1 MIRTLNIIQ
10 GVFEMKA
17 ILDFIV
23 DVLSQPAILVAL
35 IAFIGLVVQK
45 KPASVITSGT
55 IKTILGFLIL
65 SAGAG
70 VVVQSLEPFGKIFQ
84 HAFGVQGVV
93 PNNEAIISIAL
104 KKYGTTAALIMVF
117 GMLVNILIARFTN
130 LKYIFLTGH
139 HTFYMA
145 AFLAILLTVGQIKGT
160 WTIIFGS
167 IILGLIMAVFPAL
180 AQPTM
185 RKITGNDQV
194 ALGHFGTV
202 SYWAAGEIGKC
213 FRGKS
218 KSTEE
223 IKFPKGLSFLRES
236 TISISLTMI
245 ALYLIASLCAG
256 VGYVHDK
263 VSDGQNFLVFSL
275 IQGVTF
281 AASVFIILTGVRLI
295 LAEIVPAFKGI
306 SEKLVPHSKPALD
319 CPIVFPYAQNAVLIG
334 FFVSFLT
341 GVLGMFVMFLIGGVV
356 ILPGVV
362 PHFFLG
368 ATSGV
373 FGNARGGVKGA
384 VAGSMVNG
392 ILITFLPLLFLP
404 FLGDLGLA
412 STTFS
417 DTDFLV
423 VGIVFG
429 NIVKYLG
436 VIGLTIA
443 IIAIGAI
450 AMFFQK
456 RKSVHE

>member
-1 MIRTLNIIQ
+1 
-10 GVFEMKA
+10 MKA

-281 AASVFIILTGVRLI
+281 AAGVFIILTGVRLI

-450 AMFFQK
+450 AIFFQK

>member
-1 MIRTLNIIQ
+1 MQT
-10 GVFEMKA
+10 
-17 ILDFIV
+17 ILDLIV

-45 KPASVITSGT
+45 KPVSVVTSGT
-55 IKTILGFLIL
+55 IKTILGFLVL

-104 KKYGTTAALIMVF
+104 EKYGTTAALIMVF
-117 GMLVNILIARFTN
+117 GMLVNILIARVSN
-130 LKYIFLTGH
+130 LKFIFLTGH

-145 AFLAILLTVGQIKGT
+145 AFLAIILTVGHIKGVLT
-160 WTIIFGS
+160 VILGAL
-167 IILGLIMAVFPAL
+167 ILGLIMAVFPAL

-202 SYWAAGEIGKC
+202 SYWAAGEVGKL
-213 FRGKS
+213 FKGHS

-223 IKFPKGLSFLRES
+223 INFPKGLSFLRES

-245 ALYLIASLCAG
+245 LLYLIASLFAG
-256 VGYVHDK
+256 VGYVHDEISK
-263 VSDGQNFLVFSL
+263 DQNFIVFSL

-281 AASVFIILTGVRLI
+281 AAGVFIILTGVRLI

-306 SEKLVPHSKPALD
+306 SEKLVPHSKSALD

-373 FGNARGGVKGA
+373 FGNARGGIKGA
-384 VAGSMVNG
+384 VAGSALNG
-392 ILITFLPLLFLP
+392 LLITFLPLLFLP

-436 VIGLTIA
+436 IVGLVIGIIIVAAVA
-443 IIAIGAI
+443 IVL
-450 AMFFQK
+450 QK
-456 RKSVHE
+456 RGRTVSEATKS

>member
-1 MIRTLNIIQ
+1 MQ
-10 GVFEMKA
+10 A

-23 DVLSQPAILVAL
+23 DILSQPAILVAL
-35 IAFIGLVVQK
+35 IALVGLIVQK
-45 KPASVITSGT
+45 KSASQITTGT

-65 SAGAG
+65 SAGAD
-70 VVVQSLEPFGKIFQ
+70 VVVKSLEPFGKIFQ

-93 PNNEAIISIAL
+93 PNNEAIISLAL
-104 KKYGTTAALIMVF
+104 KDYGTTAALIMVC

-145 AFLAILLTVGQIKGT
+145 AFLAILLTVGHIKGSLT
-160 WTIIFGS
+160 VIIGA

-180 AQPTM
+180 LQPTM

-194 ALGHFGTV
+194 ALGHFGSI
-202 SYWAAGEIGKC
+202 SYWAAGAIGKL
-213 FRGKS
+213 FSGKS
-218 KSTEE
+218 KSTED

-245 ALYLIASLCAG
+245 ALYIIACLFAG
-256 VGYVHDK
+256 PGYVHSQI
-263 VSDGQNFLVFSL
+263 SDGQNFIVFSL

-281 AASVFIILTGVRLI
+281 AAGVFIILTGVRLI

-306 SEKLVPHSKPALD
+306 SEKLVPNSKPALD

-334 FFVSFLT
+334 FFVSFIT

-368 ATSGV
+368 ATAGV
-373 FGNARGGVKGA
+373 FGNARGGIKGA
-384 VAGSMVNG
+384 VAGAVING

-404 FLGDLGLA
+404 FLGDLGVA
-412 STTFS
+412 ATTFS

-429 NIVKYLG
+429 NIVKFLG
-436 VIGLTIA
+436 LIGT
-443 IIAIGAI
+443 IIAIVVIGAAAFI
-450 AMFFQK
+450 LQDRANK
-456 RKSVHE
+456 KAESK

>member
-1 MIRTLNIIQ
+1 MQT
-10 GVFEMKA
+10 
-17 ILDFIV
+17 ILDLIV

-45 KPASVITSGT
+45 KPASVVTSGT
-55 IKTILGFLIL
+55 IKTILGFLVL

-104 KKYGTTAALIMVF
+104 EKYGTTAALIMVF
-117 GMLVNILIARFTN
+117 GMLVNILIARVSN
-130 LKYIFLTGH
+130 LKFIFLTGH

-145 AFLAILLTVGQIKGT
+145 AFLAIILTVDHIKGVLT
-160 WTIIFGS
+160 VVLGAL
-167 IILGLIMAVFPAL
+167 ILGLIMAVFPAL

-202 SYWAAGEIGKC
+202 SYWAAGEVGKL
-213 FRGKS
+213 FKGRS

-245 ALYLIASLCAG
+245 LLYLIASLFAG
-256 VGYVHDK
+256 VGYVQDEISK
-263 VSDGQNFLVFSL
+263 DQNFIVFSL

-281 AASVFIILTGVRLI
+281 AAGVFIILTGVRLI

-373 FGNARGGVKGA
+373 FGNARGGIKGA
-384 VAGSMVNG
+384 IAGSALNG
-392 ILITFLPLLFLP
+392 LLITFLPLLFLP
-404 FLGDLGLA
+404 LLG
-412 STTFS
+412 S
-417 DTDFLV
+417 
-423 VGIVFG
+423 
-429 NIVKYLG
+429 
-436 VIGLTIA
+436 
-443 IIAIGAI
+443 
-450 AMFFQK
+450 
-456 RKSVHE
+456 

>member
-1 MIRTLNIIQ
+1 MQT
-10 GVFEMKA
+10 
-17 ILDFIV
+17 ILDLIV

-45 KPASVITSGT
+45 KPVSVVTSGT
-55 IKTILGFLIL
+55 IKTILGFLVL

-104 KKYGTTAALIMVF
+104 EKYGTTAALIMVF
-117 GMLVNILIARFTN
+117 GMLVNILIARVSN
-130 LKYIFLTGH
+130 LKFIFLTGH

-145 AFLAILLTVGQIKGT
+145 AFLAIILTVGHIKGVLT
-160 WTIIFGS
+160 VILGAL
-167 IILGLIMAVFPAL
+167 ILGLIMAVFPAL

-185 RKITGNDQV
+185 RKITVNDQV

-202 SYWAAGEIGKC
+202 SYWAAGEVGKL
-213 FRGKS
+213 FKGHS

-223 IKFPKGLSFLRES
+223 INFPKGLSFLRES

-245 ALYLIASLCAG
+245 LLYLIASLFAG
-256 VGYVHDK
+256 VGYVHDEISK
-263 VSDGQNFLVFSL
+263 DQNFIVFSL

-281 AASVFIILTGVRLI
+281 AAGVFIILTGVRLI

-362 PHFFLG
+362 SHFFLG

-373 FGNARGGVKGA
+373 FGNARGGIKGA
-384 VAGSMVNG
+384 VAGSALNG
-392 ILITFLPLLFLP
+392 LLITFLPLLFLP

-436 VIGLTIA
+436 IVGLVIGIIIVAAVA
-443 IIAIGAI
+443 IVL
-450 AMFFQK
+450 QK
-456 RKSVHE
+456 RGRTVSEATKS

>member
-1 MIRTLNIIQ
+1 
-10 GVFEMKA
+10 MKS

-23 DVLSQPAILVAL
+23 DILSQPAILVAF
-35 IAFIGLVVQK
+35 IALIGLLVQK
-45 KPASVITSGT
+45 KPASVVTTGT

-104 KKYGTTAALIMVF
+104 EKYGTTAALIMVF
-117 GMLVNILIARFTN
+117 GMIVNILIARFTN

-145 AFLAILLTVGQIKGT
+145 AFLAIILTVGKVSGT
-160 WTIIFGS
+160 LTIVIGA
-167 IILGLIMAVFPAL
+167 IILGLIMSVFPAL

-202 SYWAAGEIGKC
+202 SYWAAGEIGKL
-213 FRGKS
+213 FKGKS

-236 TISISLTMI
+236 TISISITMV
-245 ALYLIASLCAG
+245 ALYLIASLFAG
-256 VGYVHDK
+256 VGFVHKEISHD
-263 VSDGQNFLVFSL
+263 QNFIVFSL

-281 AASVFIILTGVRLI
+281 AAGVFIILTGVRLI

-306 SEKLVPHSKPALD
+306 SEKLVPNSKPALD

-334 FFVSFLT
+334 FFVSFVT
-341 GVLGMFVMFLIGGVV
+341 GVVGMFIMFMLGGVV

-368 ATSGV
+368 AASGV
-373 FGNARGGVKGA
+373 FGNARGGIKGVVFGA
-384 VAGSMVNG
+384 MMNG

-429 NIVKYLG
+429 NIVKTLG
-436 VIGLTIA
+436 VIGVILTIIVIAALA
-443 IIAIGAI
+443 I
-450 AMFFQK
+450 FLQK
-456 RKSVHE
+456 RSNKAV

>member
-1 MIRTLNIIQ
+1 MQT
-10 GVFEMKA
+10 
-17 ILDFIV
+17 ILDLIV

-45 KPASVITSGT
+45 KPVSVVTSGT
-55 IKTILGFLIL
+55 IKTILGFLVL

-104 KKYGTTAALIMVF
+104 EKYGTTAALIMVF
-117 GMLVNILIARFTN
+117 GMLVNILIARVSN
-130 LKYIFLTGH
+130 LKFIFLTGH

-145 AFLAILLTVGQIKGT
+145 AFLAIILTVGHIKGVLT
-160 WTIIFGS
+160 VILGAL
-167 IILGLIMAVFPAL
+167 ILGLIMAVFPAL

-202 SYWAAGEIGKC
+202 SYWAAGEVGKL
-213 FRGKS
+213 FKGHS

-223 IKFPKGLSFLRES
+223 INFPKGLSFLRES

-245 ALYLIASLCAG
+245 LLYLIASLFAG
-256 VGYVHDK
+256 VGYVHDEISK
-263 VSDGQNFLVFSL
+263 DQNFIVFSL

-281 AASVFIILTGVRLI
+281 AAGVFIILTGVRLI

-341 GVLGMFVMFLIGGVV
+341 GVLGMFVIFLIGGVV

-373 FGNARGGVKGA
+373 FGNARGGIKGA
-384 VAGSMVNG
+384 VAGSALNG
-392 ILITFLPLLFLP
+392 LLITFLPLLFLP

-436 VIGLTIA
+436 IVGLVIGIIIVAAVA
-443 IIAIGAI
+443 IVL
-450 AMFFQK
+450 QK
-456 RKSVHE
+456 RGRTVSEATKS

>member
-1 MIRTLNIIQ
+1 MQT
-10 GVFEMKA
+10 
-17 ILDFIV
+17 ILDLIV

-45 KPASVITSGT
+45 KPVSVVTSGT
-55 IKTILGFLIL
+55 IKTILGFLVL

-104 KKYGTTAALIMVF
+104 EKYGTTAALIMVF
-117 GMLVNILIARFTN
+117 GMLVNILIARISN
-130 LKYIFLTGH
+130 LKFIFLTGH

-145 AFLAILLTVGQIKGT
+145 AFLAIILTVGHIKGVLT
-160 WTIIFGS
+160 VILGAL
-167 IILGLIMAVFPAL
+167 ILGLIMAVFPAL

-202 SYWAAGEIGKC
+202 SYWAAGEVGKL
-213 FRGKS
+213 FKGHS
-218 KSTEE
+218 ISTEE
-223 IKFPKGLSFLRES
+223 INFPKGLSFLRES

-245 ALYLIASLCAG
+245 LLYLIASLFAG
-256 VGYVHDK
+256 VGYVHDEISK
-263 VSDGQNFLVFSL
+263 DQNFIVFSL

-281 AASVFIILTGVRLI
+281 AAGVFIILTGVRLI

-373 FGNARGGVKGA
+373 FGNARGGIKGA
-384 VAGSMVNG
+384 VAGSALNG
-392 ILITFLPLLFLP
+392 LLITFLPLLFLP

-436 VIGLTIA
+436 IVGLVIGIIIVAAVA
-443 IIAIGAI
+443 IVL
-450 AMFFQK
+450 QK
-456 RKSVHE
+456 RGRTVSEATKS

>member
-1 MIRTLNIIQ
+1 MQT
-10 GVFEMKA
+10 
-17 ILDFIV
+17 ILDLIV

-45 KPASVITSGT
+45 KPVSVVTSGT
-55 IKTILGFLIL
+55 IKTILGFLVL

-104 KKYGTTAALIMVF
+104 EKYGTTAALIMVF
-117 GMLVNILIARFTN
+117 GMLVNILIARVSN
-130 LKYIFLTGH
+130 LKFIFLTGH

-145 AFLAILLTVGQIKGT
+145 AFLAIILTVGHIKGVLT
-160 WTIIFGS
+160 V
-167 IILGLIMAVFPAL
+167 ILGALILGMIMAVFPAL

-202 SYWAAGEIGKC
+202 SYWAAGEVGKL
-213 FRGKS
+213 FKGHS

-223 IKFPKGLSFLRES
+223 INFPKGLSFLRES

-245 ALYLIASLCAG
+245 LLYLIASLFAG
-256 VGYVHDK
+256 VGYVHDEISK
-263 VSDGQNFLVFSL
+263 DQNFIVFSL

-281 AASVFIILTGVRLI
+281 AAGVFIILTGVRLI

-373 FGNARGGVKGA
+373 FGNARGGIKGA
-384 VAGSMVNG
+384 VAGSALNG
-392 ILITFLPLLFLP
+392 LLITFLPLLFLP

-436 VIGLTIA
+436 IVGLVIGIIIVAAVA
-443 IIAIGAI
+443 IVL
-450 AMFFQK
+450 QK
-456 RKSVHE
+456 RGRTVSEATKS

>member
-1 MIRTLNIIQ
+1 MQT
-10 GVFEMKA
+10 
-17 ILDFIV
+17 ILDLIV

-45 KPASVITSGT
+45 KPVSVVTSGT
-55 IKTILGFLIL
+55 IKTILGFLVL

-104 KKYGTTAALIMVF
+104 EKYGTTAALIMVF
-117 GMLVNILIARFTN
+117 GMLVNILIARVSN
-130 LKYIFLTGH
+130 LKFIFLTGH

-145 AFLAILLTVGQIKGT
+145 AFLAIILTVGHIKAVLTVILGAL
-160 WTIIFGS
+160 
-167 IILGLIMAVFPAL
+167 ILGLIMAVFPAL

-202 SYWAAGEIGKC
+202 SYWAAGEVGKL
-213 FRGKS
+213 FKGHS

-223 IKFPKGLSFLRES
+223 INFPKGLSFLRES

-245 ALYLIASLCAG
+245 LLYLIASLFAG
-256 VGYVHDK
+256 VGYVHDEISK
-263 VSDGQNFLVFSL
+263 DQNFIVFSL

-281 AASVFIILTGVRLI
+281 AAGVFIILTGVRLI

-373 FGNARGGVKGA
+373 FGNARGGIKGA
-384 VAGSMVNG
+384 VAGSALNG
-392 ILITFLPLLFLP
+392 LLITFLPLLFLP

-436 VIGLTIA
+436 IVGLVIGIIIVAAVA
-443 IIAIGAI
+443 IVL
-450 AMFFQK
+450 QK
-456 RKSVHE
+456 RGRTVSEATKS

>member
-1 MIRTLNIIQ
+1 MQT
-10 GVFEMKA
+10 
-17 ILDFIV
+17 ILDLIV

-45 KPASVITSGT
+45 KPVSVVTFGT
-55 IKTILGFLIL
+55 IKTILGFLVL

-104 KKYGTTAALIMVF
+104 EKYGTTAALIMVF
-117 GMLVNILIARFTN
+117 GMLVNILIARVSN
-130 LKYIFLTGH
+130 LKFIFLTGH

-145 AFLAILLTVGQIKGT
+145 AFLAIILTVGHIKGVLT
-160 WTIIFGS
+160 VILGAL
-167 IILGLIMAVFPAL
+167 ILGLIMAVFPAL

-202 SYWAAGEIGKC
+202 SYWAAGEVGKL
-213 FRGKS
+213 FKGHS

-223 IKFPKGLSFLRES
+223 INFPKGLSFLRES

-245 ALYLIASLCAG
+245 LLYLIASLFAG
-256 VGYVHDK
+256 VGYVHDEISK
-263 VSDGQNFLVFSL
+263 DQNFIVFSL

-281 AASVFIILTGVRLI
+281 AAGVFIILTGVRLI

-373 FGNARGGVKGA
+373 FGNARGGIKGA
-384 VAGSMVNG
+384 VAGSALNG
-392 ILITFLPLLFLP
+392 LLITFLPLLFLP

-436 VIGLTIA
+436 IVGLVIGIIIVAAVA
-443 IIAIGAI
+443 IVL
-450 AMFFQK
+450 QK
-456 RKSVHE
+456 RGRTVSEATKS

>member
-1 MIRTLNIIQ
+1 MQT
-10 GVFEMKA
+10 
-17 ILDFIV
+17 ILDLIV

-45 KPASVITSGT
+45 KPVSVVTSGT
-55 IKTILGFLIL
+55 IKTILGFLVL

-104 KKYGTTAALIMVF
+104 EKYGTTAALIMVF
-117 GMLVNILIARFTN
+117 GMLVNILIARVSN
-130 LKYIFLTGH
+130 LKFIFLTGH

-145 AFLAILLTVGQIKGT
+145 AFLAIILTVGHIKGVLT
-160 WTIIFGS
+160 VILGAL
-167 IILGLIMAVFPAL
+167 ILGLIMAVFPAL

-202 SYWAAGEIGKC
+202 SYWAAGEVGKL
-213 FRGKS
+213 FKGHS

-223 IKFPKGLSFLRES
+223 INFPKGLSFLRES

-245 ALYLIASLCAG
+245 LLYLIASLFAG
-256 VGYVHDK
+256 VCYVHDEISK
-263 VSDGQNFLVFSL
+263 DQNFIVFSL

-281 AASVFIILTGVRLI
+281 AAGVFIILTGVRLI
-295 LAEIVPAFKGI
+295 LAEIVPTFKGI

-373 FGNARGGVKGA
+373 FGNARGGIKGA
-384 VAGSMVNG
+384 VAGSALNG
-392 ILITFLPLLFLP
+392 LLITFLPLLFLP

-436 VIGLTIA
+436 IVGLVIGIIIVAAVA
-443 IIAIGAI
+443 IVL
-450 AMFFQK
+450 QK
-456 RKSVHE
+456 RGRTVSEATKS

>member
-1 MIRTLNIIQ
+1 MQT
-10 GVFEMKA
+10 
-17 ILDFIV
+17 ILDLIV

-45 KPASVITSGT
+45 KPVSVVTSGT
-55 IKTILGFLIL
+55 IKTILGFLVL

-104 KKYGTTAALIMVF
+104 EKYGTTAALIMVF
-117 GMLVNILIARFTN
+117 GMLVNILIARVSN
-130 LKYIFLTGH
+130 LKFIFLTGH

-145 AFLAILLTVGQIKGT
+145 AFLAIILTVGHIKGVLT
-160 WTIIFGS
+160 VILGAL
-167 IILGLIMAVFPAL
+167 ILGLIMAVFPAL

-202 SYWAAGEIGKC
+202 SYWTAGEVGKL
-213 FRGKS
+213 FKGHS

-223 IKFPKGLSFLRES
+223 INFPKGLSFLRES

-245 ALYLIASLCAG
+245 LLYLIASLFAG
-256 VGYVHDK
+256 VGYVHDEISK
-263 VSDGQNFLVFSL
+263 DQNFIVFSL

-281 AASVFIILTGVRLI
+281 AAGVFIILTGVRLI

-341 GVLGMFVMFLIGGVV
+341 GVLGMFMMFLIGGVV

-373 FGNARGGVKGA
+373 FGNARGGIKGA
-384 VAGSMVNG
+384 VAGSALNG
-392 ILITFLPLLFLP
+392 LLITFLPLLFLP

-436 VIGLTIA
+436 IVGLVIGIIIVAAVA
-443 IIAIGAI
+443 IVL
-450 AMFFQK
+450 QK
-456 RKSVHE
+456 RGRTVSEATKS

>member
-1 MIRTLNIIQ
+1 MQT
-10 GVFEMKA
+10 
-17 ILDFIV
+17 ILDLIV

-45 KPASVITSGT
+45 KPVSVVTSGT
-55 IKTILGFLIL
+55 IKTILGFLVL

-104 KKYGTTAALIMVF
+104 EKYGTTAALIMVF
-117 GMLVNILIARFTN
+117 GMLVNILIARVSN
-130 LKYIFLTGH
+130 LKFIFLTGH
-139 HTFYMA
+139 HMFYMA
-145 AFLAILLTVGQIKGT
+145 AFLAIILTVGHIKGVLT
-160 WTIIFGS
+160 VILGAL
-167 IILGLIMAVFPAL
+167 ILGLIMAVFPAL

-202 SYWAAGEIGKC
+202 SYWAAGEVGKL
-213 FRGKS
+213 FKGHS

-223 IKFPKGLSFLRES
+223 INFPKGLSFLRES

-245 ALYLIASLCAG
+245 LLYLIASLFAG
-256 VGYVHDK
+256 VGYVHDEISK
-263 VSDGQNFLVFSL
+263 DQNFIVFSL

-281 AASVFIILTGVRLI
+281 AAGVFIILTGVRLI

-373 FGNARGGVKGA
+373 FGNARGGIKGA
-384 VAGSMVNG
+384 VAGSALNG
-392 ILITFLPLLFLP
+392 LLITFLPLLFLP

-436 VIGLTIA
+436 IVGLVIGIIIVAAVA
-443 IIAIGAI
+443 IVL
-450 AMFFQK
+450 QK
-456 RKSVHE
+456 RGRTVSEATKS

>member
-1 MIRTLNIIQ
+1 MQT
-10 GVFEMKA
+10 
-17 ILDFIV
+17 ILDLIV

-45 KPASVITSGT
+45 KPVSVVTSGT
-55 IKTILGFLIL
+55 IKTILGFLVL

-70 VVVQSLEPFGKIFQ
+70 VVVQSLEP
-84 HAFGVQGVV
+84 FGVQGVV

-104 KKYGTTAALIMVF
+104 EKYGTTAALIMVF
-117 GMLVNILIARFTN
+117 GMLVNILIAHVSN
-130 LKYIFLTGH
+130 LKFIFLTGH

-145 AFLAILLTVGQIKGT
+145 AFLAIILTVGHIKGVLT
-160 WTIIFGS
+160 VILGAL
-167 IILGLIMAVFPAL
+167 ILGLIMAVFPAL

-202 SYWAAGEIGKC
+202 SYWAAGEVGKL
-213 FRGKS
+213 FKGHS

-223 IKFPKGLSFLRES
+223 INFPKGLSFLRES

-245 ALYLIASLCAG
+245 LLYLIASLFAG
-256 VGYVHDK
+256 VGYVHDEISK
-263 VSDGQNFLVFSL
+263 DQNFIVFSL

-281 AASVFIILTGVRLI
+281 AAGVFIILTGVRLI

-373 FGNARGGVKGA
+373 FGNARGGIKGA
-384 VAGSMVNG
+384 VAGSALNG
-392 ILITFLPLLFLP
+392 LLITFLPLLFLP

-436 VIGLTIA
+436 IVGLVIGIIIVAAVA
-443 IIAIGAI
+443 IVL
-450 AMFFQK
+450 QK
-456 RKSVHE
+456 RGRTVSEATKS

>member
-1 MIRTLNIIQ
+1 
-10 GVFEMKA
+10 MKA

-45 KPASVITSGT
+45 KPVSVITSGT

-84 HAFGVQGVV
+84 HAFGVQGVF

-281 AASVFIILTGVRLI
+281 AAGVFIILTGVRLI

>member
-1 MIRTLNIIQ
+1 MQT
-10 GVFEMKA
+10 
-17 ILDFIV
+17 ILDLIV

-45 KPASVITSGT
+45 KPVSVVTSGT
-55 IKTILGFLIL
+55 IKTILGFLVL

-104 KKYGTTAALIMVF
+104 EKYGTTAALIMVF
-117 GMLVNILIARFTN
+117 GMLVNILIARISN
-130 LKYIFLTGH
+130 LKFIFLTGH

-145 AFLAILLTVGQIKGT
+145 AFLAIILTVGHIKGVLT
-160 WTIIFGS
+160 VILGAL
-167 IILGLIMAVFPAL
+167 ILGLIMAVFPAL

-202 SYWAAGEIGKC
+202 SYWAAGEVGKL
-213 FRGKS
+213 FKGHS

-223 IKFPKGLSFLRES
+223 INFPKGLSFLRES

-245 ALYLIASLCAG
+245 LLYLIASLFAG
-256 VGYVHDK
+256 VGYVHDEISK
-263 VSDGQNFLVFSL
+263 DQNFIVFSL

-281 AASVFIILTGVRLI
+281 AAGVFIILTGVRLI

-373 FGNARGGVKGA
+373 FGNARGGIKGA
-384 VAGSMVNG
+384 VAGSALNG
-392 ILITFLPLLFLP
+392 LLITFLPLLFLP

-436 VIGLTIA
+436 IVGLVIGIIIVAAVA
-443 IIAIGAI
+443 IVL
-450 AMFFQK
+450 QK
-456 RKSVHE
+456 RGRTVSEATKS

>member
-1 MIRTLNIIQ
+1 MQT
-10 GVFEMKA
+10 
-17 ILDFIV
+17 ILDLIV

-45 KPASVITSGT
+45 KPVSVVTSGT
-55 IKTILGFLIL
+55 IKTILGFLVL

-104 KKYGTTAALIMVF
+104 EKYGTTAALIMVF
-117 GMLVNILIARFTN
+117 GMLVNILIARVSN
-130 LKYIFLTGH
+130 LKFIFLTGH

-145 AFLAILLTVGQIKGT
+145 AFLAIILTVGHIKGVLT
-160 WTIIFGS
+160 VILGAL
-167 IILGLIMAVFPAL
+167 ILGLIMAVFPAL

-202 SYWAAGEIGKC
+202 SYWAAGEVGKL
-213 FRGKS
+213 FKGHS

-223 IKFPKGLSFLRES
+223 INFSKCLSFLRES

-245 ALYLIASLCAG
+245 LLYLIASLFAG
-256 VGYVHDK
+256 VGYVHDEISK
-263 VSDGQNFLVFSL
+263 DQNFIVFSL

-281 AASVFIILTGVRLI
+281 AAGVFIILTGVRLI

-373 FGNARGGVKGA
+373 FGNARGGIKGA
-384 VAGSMVNG
+384 VAGSALNG
-392 ILITFLPLLFLP
+392 LLITFLPLLFLP

-436 VIGLTIA
+436 IVGLVIGIIIVAAVA
-443 IIAIGAI
+443 IVL
-450 AMFFQK
+450 QK
-456 RKSVHE
+456 RGRTVSEATKS

>member
-1 MIRTLNIIQ
+1 MQTIFDL
-10 GVFEMKA
+10 
-17 ILDFIV
+17 IV

-45 KPASVITSGT
+45 KPVSVVTSGT
-55 IKTILGFLIL
+55 IKTILGFLVL

-104 KKYGTTAALIMVF
+104 EKYGTTAALIMVF
-117 GMLVNILIARFTN
+117 GMLVNILIARVSN
-130 LKYIFLTGH
+130 LKFIFLTGH

-145 AFLAILLTVGQIKGT
+145 AFLAIILTVGHIKGVLT
-160 WTIIFGS
+160 VILGAL
-167 IILGLIMAVFPAL
+167 ILGLIMAVFPAL

-202 SYWAAGEIGKC
+202 SYWAAGEVGKL
-213 FRGKS
+213 FKGHS

-223 IKFPKGLSFLRES
+223 INFPKGLSFLRES

-245 ALYLIASLCAG
+245 LLYLIASLFAG
-256 VGYVHDK
+256 VGYVHDEISK
-263 VSDGQNFLVFSL
+263 DQNFIVFSL

-281 AASVFIILTGVRLI
+281 AAGVFIILTGVRLI

-373 FGNARGGVKGA
+373 FGNARGGIKGA
-384 VAGSMVNG
+384 VAGSALNG
-392 ILITFLPLLFLP
+392 LLITFLPLLFLP

-436 VIGLTIA
+436 IVGLVIGIIIVAAVA
-443 IIAIGAI
+443 IVL
-450 AMFFQK
+450 QK
-456 RKSVHE
+456 RGRTVSEATKS

>member
-1 MIRTLNIIQ
+1 MQT
-10 GVFEMKA
+10 
-17 ILDFIV
+17 ILDLIV

-45 KPASVITSGT
+45 KPVSVVTSGT
-55 IKTILGFLIL
+55 IKTILGFLVL

-104 KKYGTTAALIMVF
+104 EKYGTTAALIMVF
-117 GMLVNILIARFTN
+117 GMLVNILIARVSN
-130 LKYIFLTGH
+130 LKFIFLTGH

-145 AFLAILLTVGQIKGT
+145 AFLAIILTVAHIKGVLT
-160 WTIIFGS
+160 VILGAL
-167 IILGLIMAVFPAL
+167 ILGLIMAVFPAL

-202 SYWAAGEIGKC
+202 SYWAAGEVGKL
-213 FRGKS
+213 FKGHS

-223 IKFPKGLSFLRES
+223 INFPKGLSFLRES

-245 ALYLIASLCAG
+245 LLYLIASLFAG
-256 VGYVHDK
+256 VGYVHDEISK
-263 VSDGQNFLVFSL
+263 DQNFIVFSL

-281 AASVFIILTGVRLI
+281 AAGVFIILTGVRLI

-373 FGNARGGVKGA
+373 FGNARGGIKGA
-384 VAGSMVNG
+384 VAGSALNG
-392 ILITFLPLLFLP
+392 LLITFLPLLFLP

-436 VIGLTIA
+436 IVGLVIGIIIVAAVA
-443 IIAIGAI
+443 IVL
-450 AMFFQK
+450 QK
-456 RKSVHE
+456 RGRTVSEATKS

>member
-1 MIRTLNIIQ
+1 MQT
-10 GVFEMKA
+10 
-17 ILDFIV
+17 ILDLIV

-45 KPASVITSGT
+45 KPVSVVTSGT
-55 IKTILGFLIL
+55 IKTILGFLVL

-104 KKYGTTAALIMVF
+104 EKYGTTAALIMVF
-117 GMLVNILIARFTN
+117 GMLVNILIARVSN
-130 LKYIFLTGH
+130 LKFIFLTGH

-145 AFLAILLTVGQIKGT
+145 AFLAIILTVGHIKGVLT
-160 WTIIFGS
+160 VILGAL
-167 IILGLIMAVFPAL
+167 ILGLIMAVFPAL

-202 SYWAAGEIGKC
+202 SYWAAGEVGKL
-213 FRGKS
+213 FKGHS

-223 IKFPKGLSFLRES
+223 INFSKGLSFLRES

-245 ALYLIASLCAG
+245 LLYLIASLFAG
-256 VGYVHDK
+256 VGYVHDEISK
-263 VSDGQNFLVFSL
+263 DQNFIVFSL

-281 AASVFIILTGVRLI
+281 AAGVFIILTGVRLI

-334 FFVSFLT
+334 YFVSFLT

-373 FGNARGGVKGA
+373 FGNARGGIKGA
-384 VAGSMVNG
+384 VAGSALNG
-392 ILITFLPLLFLP
+392 LLITFLPLLFLP

-436 VIGLTIA
+436 IVGLVIGIIIVAAVA
-443 IIAIGAI
+443 IVL
-450 AMFFQK
+450 QK
-456 RKSVHE
+456 RGRTVSEATKS

>member
-1 MIRTLNIIQ
+1 MQT
-10 GVFEMKA
+10 
-17 ILDFIV
+17 ILDLIV

-45 KPASVITSGT
+45 KPVSVVTSGT
-55 IKTILGFLIL
+55 IKTILGFLVL

-104 KKYGTTAALIMVF
+104 EKYGTTAALIMVF
-117 GMLVNILIARFTN
+117 GMLVNILIARVSN
-130 LKYIFLTGH
+130 LKFIFLTGH

-145 AFLAILLTVGQIKGT
+145 AFLAIILTVGHIKGVLT
-160 WTIIFGS
+160 VILGAL
-167 IILGLIMAVFPAL
+167 ILGLIMAVFPAL

-202 SYWAAGEIGKC
+202 SYWAAGEVGKL
-213 FRGKS
+213 FKGHS

-223 IKFPKGLSFLRES
+223 INFPKGLSFLRES

-245 ALYLIASLCAG
+245 LLYLIASLFAG
-256 VGYVHDK
+256 VGYVHDEISK
-263 VSDGQNFLVFSL
+263 DQNFIVFSL

-281 AASVFIILTGVRLI
+281 AAGVFIILTGVRLI

-341 GVLGMFVMFLIGGVV
+341 GVLGMFVMFLIDGVV

-373 FGNARGGVKGA
+373 FGNARGGIKGA
-384 VAGSMVNG
+384 VAGSALNG
-392 ILITFLPLLFLP
+392 LLITFLPLLFLP

-423 VGIVFG
+423 IGIVFG

-436 VIGLTIA
+436 IVGLVIGIIIVAAVA
-443 IIAIGAI
+443 IVL
-450 AMFFQK
+450 QK
-456 RKSVHE
+456 RGRTVSEATKS

>member
-1 MIRTLNIIQ
+1 MQT
-10 GVFEMKA
+10 
-17 ILDFIV
+17 ILDLIV

-45 KPASVITSGT
+45 KPVSVVTSGT
-55 IKTILGFLIL
+55 IKTILGFLVL

-104 KKYGTTAALIMVF
+104 EKYGTTAALIMVF
-117 GMLVNILIARFTN
+117 GMLVNILIARVSN
-130 LKYIFLTGH
+130 LKFIFLTGH

-145 AFLAILLTVGQIKGT
+145 AFLAIILTVGHIKGVLT
-160 WTIIFGS
+160 VILGAL
-167 IILGLIMAVFPAL
+167 ILGLIMAVFPAL

-202 SYWAAGEIGKC
+202 SYWAAGEVGKL
-213 FRGKS
+213 FKGHS

-223 IKFPKGLSFLRES
+223 INFPKGLSFLRES

-245 ALYLIASLCAG
+245 LLYLIASLFAG
-256 VGYVHDK
+256 VGYVHDEISK
-263 VSDGQNFLVFSL
+263 DQNFIVFSL

-281 AASVFIILTGVRLI
+281 AAGVFIILTGIRLI

-373 FGNARGGVKGA
+373 FGNARGGIKGA
-384 VAGSMVNG
+384 VAGSALNG
-392 ILITFLPLLFLP
+392 LLITFLPLLFLP

-436 VIGLTIA
+436 IVGLVIGIIIVAAVA
-443 IIAIGAI
+443 IVL
-450 AMFFQK
+450 QK
-456 RKSVHE
+456 RGRTVSEATKS